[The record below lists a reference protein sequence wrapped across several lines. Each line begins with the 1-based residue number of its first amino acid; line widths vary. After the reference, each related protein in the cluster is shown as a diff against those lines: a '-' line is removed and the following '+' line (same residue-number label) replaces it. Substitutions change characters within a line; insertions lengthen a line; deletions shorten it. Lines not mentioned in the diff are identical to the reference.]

1 MEGYPNILYKIF
13 LISSLV
19 IMIIITVHFVH
30 KSDFESYFT
39 DVAILILY
47 LVFYILSS
55 IAFLKADFNIII
67 LLPFEVIISI
77 MICYCIH
84 YIIDDFSEIY
94 EYYIEY

>member
-1 MEGYPNILYKIF
+1 MLYKIF

-47 LVFYILSS
+47 LLFYILSS
-55 IAFLKADFNIII
+55 IAFLRTDFHIII
-67 LLPFEVIISI
+67 LLFFEAINSI
-77 MICYCIH
+77 MIRYCIH
-84 YIIDDFSEIY
+84 YIADDFFEIY
-94 EYYIEY
+94 KYYMEY